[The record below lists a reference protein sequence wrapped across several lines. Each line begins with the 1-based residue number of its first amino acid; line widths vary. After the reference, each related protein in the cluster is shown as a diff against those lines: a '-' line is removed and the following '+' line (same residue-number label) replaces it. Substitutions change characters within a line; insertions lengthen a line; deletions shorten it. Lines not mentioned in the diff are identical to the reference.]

1 MLVLARA
8 LTYATLFIALLLV
21 FVPQRILAAAG
32 IVWPAHIGAIQIVG
46 ALLFIVGMGLALAC
60 VVTLALVGRGTPA
73 PFDAPRKLVIVGPY
87 RWVRNPMYIGA
98 GLALLGAAIFYG
110 SIGLALYTV
119 IFWSMA
125 HLFVLIYEEPVLR
138 RQFGADYDA
147 YAATR
152 RRWIPRWRS

>member
-21 FVPQRILAAAG
+21 IVPQRILAGAG
-32 IVWPAHIGAIQIVG
+32 IVWPAHIGVLQVIG
-46 ALLFIVGMGLALAC
+46 AALFIAGMGLAVAC
-60 VVTLALVGRGTPA
+60 VLTFAFVGRGTPA
-73 PFDAPRKLVIVGPY
+73 PFDAPRKLVVVGPY

-110 SIGLALYTV
+110 SFGLALYTV
-119 IFWSMA
+119 GFWSMA
-125 HLFVLIYEEPVLR
+125 HLFVLLYEEPVLR